1 MIPCSREDLVLGGG
15 VKVNEEM
22 SACKQILKF
31 FLLKHVWQT
40 RNVRIFENKPG
51 SLQCK
56 DVVHDNIQ
64 ALLGIGSKMQTDDWK
79 ETLARVCNF
88 TNVHP

>member
-15 VKVNEEM
+15 VKVNEAVL
-22 SACKQILKF
+22 ACKQILKF
-31 FLLKHVWQT
+31 FLLKHVWKI

-51 SLQCK
+51 SLQYK
-56 DVVHDNIQ
+56 DVVQDIIQ
-64 ALLGIGSKMQTDDWK
+64 ALLEIGSKMQTDDWK

-88 TNVHP
+88 QKVLP